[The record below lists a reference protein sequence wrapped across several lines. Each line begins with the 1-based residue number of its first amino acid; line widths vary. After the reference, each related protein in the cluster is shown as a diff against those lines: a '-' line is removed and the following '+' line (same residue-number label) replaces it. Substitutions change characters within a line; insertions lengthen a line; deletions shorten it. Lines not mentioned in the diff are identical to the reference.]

1 MNSSMPVNKKQKGL
15 LKTSLLQGILPIRKG
30 QIPLDIIAGITL
42 AALAIPEVM
51 RYARIAGMPV
61 VTGLYT
67 LLLPMAFFAI
77 FCSSRH
83 LIVGADSAT
92 AAILAT
98 SLVHIAVPG
107 SSYYIA
113 LAGVVALLSGVFLLL
128 ARIFNLSFIADFL
141 SQTVMIGFLTG
152 VGIQVALGQ
161 LPGMFG
167 VPKQG
172 DILFTQVAYIVPE
185 INPMH
190 MATLFIS
197 FLVILVILAGERVK
211 KIVPWALLVVIGSI
225 IMSWGLNLSSHG
237 VSVLGPVP
245 GGFPELSMPALP
257 LSEIPSLFSLA
268 ATCCVVILAQSAFTS
283 RAYALKYQEKF
294 NEGTD
299 IVGLSLANI
308 AAGLTGTFVV
318 NGSPTKTEMVDSAG
332 GRTQIAQLVTVGI
345 VVLVLLFLTAP
356 LAFLPDAVLA
366 SIVFTIGIRLI
377 DIQGLKRIMDRRP
390 VEFAVALATTVFVVL
405 FGVGWG
411 VILAIVISI
420 IAHLRH
426 SYHPLNI
433 LLYKNQ
439 GGKWSSA
446 PISTGKQAASGLIIY
461 RFGANLY
468 YANEGRMIEEVI
480 SIVQDAIIPIKWF
493 CFSASS
499 VNDIDYSGSE
509 SLRQLHGQ
517 LQSQGIVLVLSH
529 LEDHVRDEL
538 ERDTLIELIGRERI
552 FSSKEEVFSA
562 FNQWDARSEVSPL

>member
-51 RYARIAGMPV
+51 GYARIAGMPV

-294 NEGTD
+294 NEGSD

-308 AAGLTGTFVV
+308 AAGLTGTFMV

>member
-51 RYARIAGMPV
+51 GYARIAGMPV